1 MKKVLVPITLH
12 TSAEQ
17 VRHAVAEA
25 IGIYLS
31 EDAVQVHLLS
41 VQRPFSRHVSDL
53 FEPGE
58 LGEIRVQAAKDD
70 LASAR
75 AALRAAGVPHL
86 THLETGW
93 SGDTIARFAREIRAD
108 RIIMKRPR
116 QQGYAGTVLLAFAS
130 QLRHLLGR

>member
-17 VRHAVAEA
+17 MRHAVAEA

-58 LGEIRVQAAKDD
+58 LGEIRVQAAKEE

-75 AALRAAGVPHL
+75 AAFRAAGVPHL

-93 SGDTIARFAREIRAD
+93 TGDTIARFAREIRAD

-116 QQGYAGTVLLAFAS
+116 QQGYAGMVLLACAS
-130 QLRHLLGR
+130 QLRQLFGR